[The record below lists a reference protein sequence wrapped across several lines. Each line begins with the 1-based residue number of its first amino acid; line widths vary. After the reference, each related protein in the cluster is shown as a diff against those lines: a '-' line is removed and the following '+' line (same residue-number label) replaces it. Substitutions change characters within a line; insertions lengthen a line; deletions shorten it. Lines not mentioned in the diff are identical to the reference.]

1 MKKEGLAPIV
11 LDAGDLLFT
20 SSVLADSN
28 RESETF
34 RARSILDDNMNYPFD
49 AINVGKYELA
59 GGLDLL
65 QKLIN
70 KTKSNFISANLRDS
84 NSGRLLFNPYKIVER
99 NDITFGIIGL
109 TDMVSGEVDGVLQD
123 DYIVSGDQYIMKIK
137 NQVDIIVL
145 MINSARSTY
154 SSLTGLFPLA
164 NIILTSGSTM
174 LTRPMMTQ
182 VEKGP
187 FLFSSG
193 REGRYLNRIDI
204 SLSSKD
210 KIFINRSY
218 YEAKIDYY
226 NRRINRY
233 MDKDP
238 SKSLE
243 IVYKDQPNILESIEA
258 SKKDIKRMS
267 FILQESVNTIDF
279 RNVAM
284 DKFIEDDPKVKK
296 FVDETVN
303 RCAKLMNP

>member
-34 RARSILDDNMNYPFD
+34 RASSILDDNMNYPFD

-59 GGLDLL
+59 GGLNLL

-193 REGRYLNRIDI
+193 REGRYLTRIDI

-238 SKSLE
+238 SKSPE
-243 IVYKDQPNILESIEA
+243 IVYKYQPNILESIEA

-296 FVDETVN
+296 FVDETVD

>member
-34 RARSILDDNMNYPFD
+34 RASSILDDNMNYPFD

-296 FVDETVN
+296 FVDETVD

>member
-1 MKKEGLAPIV
+1 MKKEGLSPII

-34 RARSILDDNMNYPFD
+34 RASSILDDNMNYPFD
-49 AINVGKYELA
+49 AINIGKHELA

-84 NSGRLLFNPYKIVER
+84 NSGRLLFNPYKIIER

-145 MINSARSTY
+145 MINSERSTY
-154 SSLTGLFPLA
+154 SSLAGLFPLA

-210 KIFINRSY
+210 KTFINRSY

-296 FVDETVN
+296 FVDETVD

>member
-34 RARSILDDNMNYPFD
+34 RASSILDDNMNYPFD

-59 GGLDLL
+59 GGLNLL

-84 NSGRLLFNPYKIVER
+84 NSGRLLFNPYKIIER
-99 NDITFGIIGL
+99 NDIIFGIIGL

-182 VEKGP
+182 EEKGP

-210 KIFINRSY
+210 KTFINKSY

-243 IVYKDQPNILESIEA
+243 IIYKDQPNILESIEA

-296 FVDETVN
+296 FVNETVD

>member
-1 MKKEGLAPIV
+1 MKKEGLDPIV

-34 RARSILDDNMNYPFD
+34 RASSILDDNMNYPFD

-84 NSGRLLFNPYKIVER
+84 NSGRLLFNPYKIIER
-99 NDITFGIIGL
+99 NDIIFGIIGL

-218 YEAKIDYY
+218 YQAKIDYY

-233 MDKDP
+233 MEKDP
-238 SKSLE
+238 SNSIE
-243 IVYKDQPNILESIEA
+243 ILYKDQPNIIESIEA

-296 FVDETVN
+296 FIDVTVD

>member
-1 MKKEGLAPIV
+1 MKKEGLSPII

-34 RARSILDDNMNYPFD
+34 RASSILDDNMNYPFD

-84 NSGRLLFNPYKIVER
+84 NSGRLLFNPYKIIER

-210 KIFINRSY
+210 KTFINRSY

-296 FVDETVN
+296 FVDETVD